1 MRPLAVLQAGRE
13 AAERLMRTTVRITRP
28 TGDVSFDGLT
38 PVKEHLVLYEG
49 IAKLQSYEGYEQER
63 TSVDANITSVRVRL
77 DLPVGVVQVEPGDR
91 AEVLDSADDPAMVG
105 RSLRVAGLAPYKSMA
120 TAYRVYADLIE
131 RG

>member
-1 MRPLAVLQAGRE
+1 MSTLAVLQAGRE

-28 TGDVSFDGLT
+28 TGDVSFTGLT
-38 PVKEHLVLYEG
+38 PVKDSVDVYVG
-49 IAKLQSYEGYEQER
+49 RAKLQSYEGYEQER

-77 DLPVGVVQVEPGDR
+77 DLPVGAVVVEPGDR
-91 AEVLDSADDPAMVG
+91 VDVLECVDDPGMSG
-105 RSLRVAGLAPYKSMA
+105 RSLRVSGIAPYKSMA

>member
-1 MRPLAVLQAGRE
+1 MSVFPVLQAGRE

-38 PVKEHLVLYEG
+38 PVKESLVLYEG
-49 IAKLQSYEGYEQER
+49 RAKLQSYEGYEQER
-63 TSVDANITSVRVRL
+63 TSVDASITSVRVRL
-77 DLPVGVVQVEPGDR
+77 DLPVGLVEVEPGDR
-91 AEVLDSADDPAMVG
+91 VEVLACTDDPEMVG